1 LRIWL
6 PKEPGFDKVK
16 LPNLRWIIFGNGE
29 LHIEV
34 KDQKWGG
41 NRTVPVSCLSDRE
54 LQELKDLSIDYL
66 IGDELGEWEVDK
78 AMEVIGGIHDYRHDF
93 ARERFDQLI

>member
-1 LRIWL
+1 VDHFR
-6 PKEPGFDKVK
+6 E
-16 LPNLRWIIFGNGE
+16 RNGE